1 MQGTTPTADVEDVE
15 APALHLPESQT
26 LQAPAAVDIPQKLAE
41 ILEAIGSQT
50 VYTVTVYRLDD
61 RTGAPKQL
69 AQLRRLPDPDEVG
82 KMFGGGDYELHV
94 SWRTQGRTTGRMNSR
109 RVEFSL
115 GDNYDQEAALARRKA
130 HGTREDDNGL
140 EKAFSLAER
149 MVSLSRSVGG
159 GGVDSTVVAL
169 DRILDRMDRMQER
182 TDARFEKLAEAIL
195 DSRRNN
201 ADPFDQLRGVM
212 AFGKE
217 MGMAVPGAQ
226 PDARPAWLEV
236 VDIVAENAGKF
247 LEMMTEAQKSK
258 VAQIKMLANPQA
270 RKVATVG
277 AAAIKDPAKRAQMI
291 AALDAKVGPD
301 TTNQIL
307 EALGQK
313 RDPA

>member
-1 MQGTTPTADVEDVE
+1 MDTTPPTKNDVPAHTLELEDLPLPT
-15 APALHLPESQT
+15 PA
-26 LQAPAAVDIPQKLAE
+26 APAAVDLPQRLAE

-94 SWRTQGRTTGRMNSR
+94 SWRTQGRTTGRLNSR

-130 HGTREDDNGL
+130 SGTRDDEGGI

-159 GGVDSTVVAL
+159 TGDSTALAL

-182 TDARFEKLAEAIL
+182 TDARFEKLSEAIL
-195 DSRRNN
+195 DTRRQPEN
-201 ADPFDQLRGVM
+201 PFGQLREVM

-217 MGMAVPGAQ
+217 MGMPLPGSQ

-247 LEMMTEAQKSK
+247 LEMMKEAQKSK

-291 AALDAKVGPD
+291 AALDAKVGPE
-301 TTNQIL
+301 TTTQIL

-313 RDPA
+313 RDLT

>member
-1 MQGTTPTADVEDVE
+1 MQTDTE
-15 APALHLPESQT
+15 APEVPSLNLPEV
-26 LQAPAAVDIPQKLAE
+26 PALPPVVDLPQRLAE

-50 VYTVTVYRLDD
+50 VYTVTVYRLDE
-61 RTGAPKQL
+61 RTGSPKQL

-82 KMFGGGDYELHV
+82 RMFGGGDYKLHV
-94 SWRTQGRTTGRMNSR
+94 SWRTQGRTTGRLNSR
-109 RVEFSL
+109 EVEFSL
-115 GDNYDQEAALARRKA
+115 GDNYDAEAAIARRKA
-130 HGTREDDNGL
+130 SPAGDDAGL

-149 MVSLSRSVGG
+149 MVSLSRSVGNG
-159 GGVDSTVVAL
+159 GQESATAL
-169 DRILDRMDRMQER
+169 AIDRILDRMDRLQER

-195 DSRRNN
+195 DSRRQP
-201 ADPFDQLRGVM
+201 ADPFEQLRGVM

-217 MGMAVPGAQ
+217 MGMALPGAQ

-247 LEMMTEAQKSK
+247 LEMMTAAQKSK
-258 VAQIKMLANPQA
+258 VAQIKLMANPQA
-270 RKVATVG
+270 RKIATVG

-313 RDPA
+313 RAPA